1 MRLAMEEIRQGRRT
15 NNEARRI
22 RGWKLFL
29 LTPRMLLVKP
39 RKGGL
44 MPKSHLRERFA
55 QFAEGRWTVLI
66 SASRDVSLVAAT
78 AKSRRSR
85 TSADSVERR
94 AERARILAAMGE
106 LSSARLALEGEAVA
120 PGDQATLDS
129 LRPSSEATR
138 TSRTYHTR
146 GSESQA
152 GSTFHVEQRVVL
164 AQFEEVQERCGGR
177 SFWDHQRPL
186 VSVDAQ
192 SAGPRV
198 VV

>member
-1 MRLAMEEIRQGRRT
+1 
-15 NNEARRI
+15 
-22 RGWKLFL
+22 
-29 LTPRMLLVKP
+29 
-39 RKGGL
+39 

-55 QFAEGRWTVLI
+55 QFAEGRWTALI
-66 SASRDVSLVAAT
+66 SSSRDVSLAAAT

-129 LRPSSEATR
+129 LRDRRRRPPEPQEPITPEVLNHRPEALFTLNSELFLHNLRKSKKGAAAGPS
-138 TSRTYHTR
+138 
-146 GSESQA
+146 
-152 GSTFHVEQRVVL
+152 
-164 AQFEEVQERCGGR
+164 CGGR

>member
-1 MRLAMEEIRQGRRT
+1 
-15 NNEARRI
+15 
-22 RGWKLFL
+22 
-29 LTPRMLLVKP
+29 
-39 RKGGL
+39 
-44 MPKSHLRERFA
+44 
-55 QFAEGRWTVLI
+55 
-66 SASRDVSLVAAT
+66 
-78 AKSRRSR
+78 
-85 TSADSVERR
+85 
-94 AERARILAAMGE
+94 MGE

-129 LRPSSEATR
+129 
-138 TSRTYHTR
+138 
-146 GSESQA
+146 SQA

-177 SFWDHQRPL
+177 FFWDHQRPL